1 MTGNTN
7 IARPYAVAAFE
18 QATAKNAVGAWGEM
32 LRLAASFFNDK
43 QFCKLLINPQLTQEQ
58 LTTLFV
64 ELLADKLDAERKN
77 FIRLLGQYQRLN
89 VLPEIAA
96 LFEEYRLDQEKKIK
110 VEVLAATPLTE
121 NYLQKISQQLTK
133 RFQRQVILES
143 KVDPTLIAGAII
155 RAGDTVIDGT
165 VRGKLTRLFE
175 SL

>member
-121 NYLQKISQQLTK
+121 N
-133 RFQRQVILES
+133 
-143 KVDPTLIAGAII
+143 
-155 RAGDTVIDGT
+155 
-165 VRGKLTRLFE
+165 
-175 SL
+175 